1 MLAVEEREISFLDNV
16 NVVSSTTKD
25 LLLKM
30 LTKDPSKRINWKDLF
45 ERELTYAESISDHE
59 IRNKKYWI
67 ITKLNLI
74 GIKFEFTTK

>member
-45 ERELTYAESISDHE
+45 ERELTYAESKSYNE
-59 IRNKKYWI
+59 IRNKKY
-67 ITKLNLI
+67 
-74 GIKFEFTTK
+74 

>member
-30 LTKDPSKRINWKDLF
+30 LTKDPMKRINWKDLF
-45 ERELTYAESISDHE
+45 ERELTYAESIQISNQE
-59 IRNKKYWI
+59 
-67 ITKLNLI
+67 
-74 GIKFEFTTK
+74 

>member
-30 LTKDPSKRINWKDLF
+30 LTKDPMKRINWKDLF
-45 ERELTYAESISDHE
+45 ERELTYAESI
-59 IRNKKYWI
+59 
-67 ITKLNLI
+67 
-74 GIKFEFTTK
+74 

>member
-30 LTKDPSKRINWKDLF
+30 LTKDPMKRINWKDLF
-45 ERELTYAESISDHE
+45 ERELTYAE
-59 IRNKKYWI
+59 KCGI

-74 GIKFEFTTK
+74 RVKFEFIEK